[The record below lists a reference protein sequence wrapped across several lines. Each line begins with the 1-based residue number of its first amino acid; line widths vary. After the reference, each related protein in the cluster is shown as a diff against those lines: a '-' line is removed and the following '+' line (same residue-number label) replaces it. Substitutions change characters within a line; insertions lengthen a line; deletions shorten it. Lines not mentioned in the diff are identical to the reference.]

1 MRALRTVP
9 SRGGSNPTRI
19 PAPLPEAV
27 EAVLPP
33 LQRTG
38 AGSGSEGTNL
48 VPLRQVA
55 GNVICMV
62 RVVQKVDAVVSGLST
77 NYFVFFL
84 PNRYE
89 SRPTQYPTNTSGALT
104 RQPKLLSSSSL
115 RAAKAPRRSE
125 STRPPPTC
133 ASAASEPSELPTQVN
148 CQRIR
153 AACQQA
159 VCLPA
164 SGRAAHTHHEQGK
177 N

>member
-1 MRALRTVP
+1 MLPGPTHGKGHKTLCRQCCKGERHELHPSVTVP

-55 GNVICMV
+55 GNVNCMV

-77 NYFVFFL
+77 N
-84 PNRYE
+84 
-89 SRPTQYPTNTSGALT
+89 
-104 RQPKLLSSSSL
+104 
-115 RAAKAPRRSE
+115 
-125 STRPPPTC
+125 
-133 ASAASEPSELPTQVN
+133 
-148 CQRIR
+148 
-153 AACQQA
+153 
-159 VCLPA
+159 
-164 SGRAAHTHHEQGK
+164 
-177 N
+177 